1 MFRKPFAAAVVFA
14 ATLLFSLG
22 CPRQDASQQGEQP
35 AKARGRATDKPGLMY
50 KNQQPAPEKPLAK
63 TPPQPIEI
71 AAAPHASDDAPP
83 GSSDPN
89 PKTHDALFAGWPRP
103 KALIVATGMQMGYI
117 EPCGCSGKEN
127 QKGGLS
133 RRHNMLKKLAADGWP
148 LLPVDVGE
156 QVRRFGKEAELKFS
170 ASDDA
175 LKQMGYQAVA
185 LGPSDLR
192 LPAATLLA
200 EATDVGNQTSPL
212 VAANV
217 SLFGNQDSPPRFR
230 VVTAGGL
237 KIGITAIVG
246 AEFQKGIHNSDIA
259 FDPAEK
265 ALADVLPKLK
275 AAHCDQLLLLAEATL
290 AESTALAKKFPE
302 FDFVVTAGGA
312 PEPPAQPRVVAG
324 TKTWLIEV
332 GQKGMYANAIGL
344 FDDAK
349 QPVRFQRIPLDAHWG
364 ESAEMKQVMAS
375 YQDQLQQ
382 LDLEGLGLKPGIHPS
397 GREFVGS
404 KKCADCHTKAYDIWK
419 HTPHA
424 KALDTLAHLD
434 PPRNH
439 DPECLSCHV
448 TGWDPKRDSPYR
460 GGYLSLEAT
469 PLLAHNGCENC
480 HGPGSEHVDAESGN
494 KPAGAAQIAALRAA
508 MRVPRAEIESRCIQ
522 CHDGDNSLNFNFKT
536 YWPKVEH
543 KGKD

>member
-1 MFRKPFAAAVVFA
+1 MQP
-14 ATLLFSLG
+14 ATL
-22 CPRQDASQQGEQP
+22 
-35 AKARGRATDKPGLMY
+35 
-50 KNQQPAPEKPLAK
+50 
-63 TPPQPIEI
+63 
-71 AAAPHASDDAPP
+71 AAAPHATDDSPP
-83 GSSDPN
+83 GHKETKP
-89 PKTHDALFAGWPRP
+89 HDALFAGWPRP
-103 KALIVATGMQMGYI
+103 KLLIVATGMQMGYI

-156 QVRRFGKEAELKFS
+156 QVRRFGKEAEVKFS
-170 ASDDA
+170 STVDA

-200 EATDVGNQTSPL
+200 AAMDVGESNHSARSSQRITL
-212 VAANV
+212 
-217 SLFGNQDSPPRFR
+217 LGMQDAPPRFR
-230 VVTAGGL
+230 VVTAGGM
-237 KIGITAIVG
+237 KIGITAIFG
-246 AEFQKGIHNSDIA
+246 PDAQKDIHNSDIN
-259 FDPAEK
+259 FDPPEK

-275 AAHCDQLLLLAEATL
+275 AVHCDRLLLLAQATL
-290 AESTALAKKFPE
+290 AESTALAKKFPD
-302 FDFVVTAGGA
+302 FDFVVTSAGA
-312 PEPPAQPRVVAG
+312 PEPPAQPQLIVG

-382 LDLEGLGLKPGIHPS
+382 LDLEGLGLKPALHPS
-397 GREFVGS
+397 GRDFVGS
-404 KKCADCHTKAYDIWK
+404 KKCGECHTKAYEIWEK
-419 HTPHA
+419 TPHA

-448 TGWDPKRDSPYR
+448 TGWDPQRDSPYR

-469 PLLAHNGCENC
+469 PLLAQNGCENC
-480 HGPGSEHVDAESGN
+480 HGPGSEHVSAESGN
-494 KPAGAAQIAALRAA
+494 KPAAAGDLAALRAA
-508 MRVPRAEIESRCIQ
+508 MRVPKAQLEATCIK

-543 KGKD
+543 KGRDWP